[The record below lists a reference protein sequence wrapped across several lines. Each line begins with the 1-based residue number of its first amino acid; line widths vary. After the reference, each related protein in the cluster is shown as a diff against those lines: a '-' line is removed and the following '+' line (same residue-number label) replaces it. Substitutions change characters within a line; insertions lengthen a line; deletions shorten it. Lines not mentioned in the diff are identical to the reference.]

1 MQNENYEKLIDILIE
16 KVKRDEIEIDL
27 LKYQKA
33 KLEEQIK
40 EYESKI
46 ENPEEKLVSGL
57 DIEKR

>member
-1 MQNENYEKLIDILIE
+1 MQNEHYEKLIDILIE

-40 EYESKI
+40 EYESKV